1 MKIGLQKINKFY
13 ESKSI
18 LITGDRGFLGSA
30 LYKRLC
36 SMNCK
41 VHAFDGDVS
50 LRKDWQE
57 NLKCKPD
64 LIFHLAAVEHG
75 AAKDPYDDLYI
86 NGLSALH
93 LLECCL
99 ESAQSPEII
108 FASSSNIFGAARN
121 LPVAEGHK
129 DSPVSLWSLHKLLA
143 EKYLKIYHKTHG
155 IKSICLRLSNIYGP
169 STSKELTNRMSLNK
183 MIVMAAEEGKLTLF
197 NNLSCKRDWLYIDD
211 AVEAFVMSALVEK
224 KKPYTFLV
232 GSDDSQTI
240 ESVANIIKETTKK
253 LCDKKVVISKN
264 YDKLPP
270 MAMRKYEPNCT
281 LFKNAASWVPTYG
294 IAEGIEKTVE
304 YINDNKP

>member
-108 FASSSNIFGAARN
+108 
-121 LPVAEGHK
+121 
-129 DSPVSLWSLHKLLA
+129 LLA

-304 YINDNKP
+304 YINDNKS